1 MSFKQRRDLMKEQS
15 KDSNDLTKTQNSVQ
29 IVENLL
35 KSIKKPENEKKTN
48 KQLFDQLTQLEDEV
62 NKNKT

>member
-48 KQLFDQLTQLEDEV
+48 K
-62 NKNKT
+62 